1 MRKNIKTLFK
11 NSTKERFS
19 LRKLNIGVCSVVLGL
34 TFVGVTTQKAYAD
47 TIAGVQEAKQ
57 VKSQSSIISSVCSR
71 NKQVEL
77 DQKKQEP
84 DEKVFDDTDKLIRK
98 VSSKEKQDVNQEKH
112 VSEDNTKTKYTSI
125 EADDPQSIN
134 KVANNENKYEVT
146 PKAKGLNNQSINS
159 KNIDKDKT
167 TGDITLKNIS
177 SNKQI
182 IRNITST
189 LYKRAIYSTLF
200 E

>member
-71 NKQVEL
+71 NKQV
-77 DQKKQEP
+77 
-84 DEKVFDDTDKLIRK
+84 
-98 VSSKEKQDVNQEKH
+98 
-112 VSEDNTKTKYTSI
+112 
-125 EADDPQSIN
+125 
-134 KVANNENKYEVT
+134 
-146 PKAKGLNNQSINS
+146 
-159 KNIDKDKT
+159 
-167 TGDITLKNIS
+167 
-177 SNKQI
+177 
-182 IRNITST
+182 
-189 LYKRAIYSTLF
+189 
-200 E
+200 